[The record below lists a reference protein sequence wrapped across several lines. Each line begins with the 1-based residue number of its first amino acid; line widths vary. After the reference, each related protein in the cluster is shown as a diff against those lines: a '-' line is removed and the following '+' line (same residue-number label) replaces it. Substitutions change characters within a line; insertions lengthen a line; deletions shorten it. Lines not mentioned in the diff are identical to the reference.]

1 MGDTEEWAQA
11 FAAAAEGGDAGKTM
25 QIVTALTIRAV
36 EEDDVPSDIAEA
48 VDLDALLVR
57 LAAESSAVRRNY
69 MVREWLA
76 TYRATVVRRWA
87 TLHLPMPSRVPECEA
102 MALPVNEPEP
112 EPQPVLTRSGGSGRS
127 SCGGAPGGVARG
139 RGLVVFDFDL
149 TLAVKNVGIFDL
161 EDCDNRS
168 FGGAQR
174 VAMLRAMLQNLSDSG
189 VETVVLT
196 FNSSHTVRKALG
208 PRPGC
213 GLLPLLRGNKTNAE
227 TIIGCEDYTKQERFN
242 SKGRGDVFVKSAV
255 INSRWLRPGRFH
267 ASQILFVVSQNNASV
282 RSSYSTTIRPVIDN
296 HGRDCAG
303 SNRTMTG
310 ETLRMFQRLALG
322 SPATT

>member
-1 MGDTEEWAQA
+1 MGDSEEWAQG

-25 QIVTALTIRAV
+25 QIVRALTIRAV
-36 EEDDVPSDIAEA
+36 EDDDVPRDIAEA
-48 VDLDALLVR
+48 VELDALLVR
-57 LAAESSAVRRNY
+57 LAGEGSPVHRNQ

-76 TYRATVVRRWA
+76 AYRATVLRHWA
-87 TLHLPMPSRVPECEA
+87 ALGLPMGPSRDPECEA
-102 MALPVNEPEP
+102 MAS
-112 EPQPVLTRSGGSGRS
+112 TRTGGSSGGTCGNGPG
-127 SCGGAPGGVARG
+127 GGARF

-149 TLAVKNVGIFDL
+149 TLAAKNVGIFDL
-161 EDCDNRS
+161 EDCVNRS

-174 VAMLRAMLQNLSDSG
+174 VAMLQAMLQNLSDSG

-227 TIIGCEDYTKQERFN
+227 TIIGCEDYTEQERSN
-242 SKGRGDVFVKSAV
+242 PKGRAEVFVKSAV
-255 INSRWLRPGRFH
+255 INSRWLRPGRFQ
-267 ASQILFVVSQNNASV
+267 ASQILFVVRAKTCARASGYSPTAV
-282 RSSYSTTIRPVIDN
+282 PSSFAIETR
-296 HGRDCAG
+296 GCDCND

-310 ETLRMFQRLALG
+310 GTLRMWRRLALG
-322 SPATT
+322 SPATR